1 MRPWPPWR
9 LGPAERREA
18 GEPERL
24 LRCEP
29 ASEPTAG
36 PPVRRLEERLF
47 VREGFIGTFLD
58 TARIKEFSQQNNSA
72 GNYKNEPNEM

>member
-1 MRPWPPWR
+1 MAALAARPCGTPR
-9 LGPAERREA
+9 A
-18 GEPERL
+18 GEPERS

-29 ASEPTAG
+29 VSEPTAG
-36 PPVRRLEERLF
+36 PPVRRREERLF

-72 GNYKNEPNEM
+72 GNHKNGPNEM